1 MIVLRV
7 KSTGLYLYSGLVRTG
22 RNTPKKCI
30 EFVTDIGK
38 ADIYRHMYMLKH
50 RKVFSDAAW
59 RYIESLDCE
68 EIEVSIITTR
78 TVVIAKE

>member
-7 KSTGLYLYSGLVRTG
+7 KSTGLYLYSGLVRIG

-30 EFVTDIGK
+30 EFVTDINK
-38 ADIYRHMYMLKH
+38 ADVYSPTHMLKS
-50 RKVFSDAAW
+50 RKIFSNAAW

-68 EIEVSIITTR
+68 KIEVNVITTR
-78 TVVIAKE
+78 TVVVAKE